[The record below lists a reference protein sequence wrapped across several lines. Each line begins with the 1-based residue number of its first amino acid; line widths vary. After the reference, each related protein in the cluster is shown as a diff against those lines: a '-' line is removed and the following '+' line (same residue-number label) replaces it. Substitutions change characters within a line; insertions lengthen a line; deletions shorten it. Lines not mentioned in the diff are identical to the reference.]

1 MEYYGNSRH
10 RKNCGKPIYWLA
22 INPTGGM
29 VDEGERACPGEGAT
43 WWTTMDRCER
53 ARLIE
58 ELRPGPLRPAHLE
71 RRPADWLLP
80 PKPKEDVLPPK
91 PKEDTR
97 PPAPEPDAAPFTKEE
112 LIDGIADCVAA
123 LLAQRDEKIAELGGK
138 LDAVLQILGTG
149 KSGDII
155 DLPKNFWRRDA
166 A

>member
-1 MEYYGNSRH
+1 
-10 RKNCGKPIYWLA
+10 
-22 INPTGGM
+22 M
-29 VDEGERACPGEGAT
+29 V
-43 WWTTMDRCER
+43 TTMDRWEG

-58 ELRPGPLRPAHLE
+58 ELQAGAAAAR

-80 PKPKEDVLPPK
+80 PKPEEDA
-91 PKEDTR
+91 R
-97 PPAPEPDAAPFTKEE
+97 PPAPEPDAAPFTKKE

-155 DLPKNFWRRDA
+155 IDLPKNFWRRDA

>member
-1 MEYYGNSRH
+1 
-10 RKNCGKPIYWLA
+10 
-22 INPTGGM
+22 
-29 VDEGERACPGEGAT
+29 VDRYERA
-43 WWTTMDRCER
+43 R
-53 ARLIE
+53 RLIE
-58 ELRPGPLRPAHLE
+58 EEELRVSRAA
-71 RRPADWLLP
+71 RRPADGLLP
-80 PKPKEDVLPPK
+80 PSQRKDA
-91 PKEDTR
+91 R

-155 DLPKNFWRRDA
+155 IDLPKNFWRRDA